1 MARKKYIDDNTLIT
15 LIDTY
20 YLESGR
26 SERALQLP
34 QITDY
39 INANGYPKY
48 QVTSLRRN
56 EKAKE
61 HIQALLAASK
71 EKGASLLISYK
82 TLDVQAFLDRNST
95 RQKMITALTELDT
108 YYKSICE
115 NALSMQKEAVSYKT
129 KLDSASKKVENLTDK
144 LQSLSNTNK
153 ELKLQNHELSQQLDA
168 HKKVLLQYVYPD
180 VATELLKEQ
189 GLIKGDVESCIK
201 NQALS
206 EQIISPTSSIL
217 PIETEN
223 KIPEKQANHSS
234 ESNIIQG
241 LFNNLE
247 GI

>member
-1 MARKKYIDDNTLIT
+1 
-15 LIDTY
+15 
-20 YLESGR
+20 
-26 SERALQLP
+26 
-34 QITDY
+34 
-39 INANGYPKY
+39 
-48 QVTSLRRN
+48 
-56 EKAKE
+56 
-61 HIQALLAASK
+61 
-71 EKGASLLISYK
+71 
-82 TLDVQAFLDRNST
+82 
-95 RQKMITALTELDT
+95 MITALTELDT

-129 KLDSASKKVENLTDK
+129 KLDSASKKVENLTYK

-168 HKKVLLQYVYPD
+168 HKKVLLQYIYPD

-201 NQALS
+201 NQALF

-217 PIETEN
+217 PIETED